1 MSDKT
6 IRVLVVEPMR
16 PCRVQEVP
24 DELDVLQAI
33 VGGNIES
40 VSVFNDSATLICNED
55 GIALGLPPNRP
66 LVDQNGLP
74 YDFILGTFFIT
85 GVDGED
91 FVSLTDS
98 QIKRYRELYDNMVV
112 LGAEKAPPKI
122 LNPAEKKKGGSSH
135 ER

>member
-6 IRVLVVEPMR
+6 IRVLVVEPMK

-98 QIKRYRELYDNMVV
+98 QIKRYRELYDNIDRKSVV
-112 LGAEKAPPKI
+112 
-122 LNPAEKKKGGSSH
+122 
-135 ER
+135 